1 MEVVFIVISII
12 IIIIVAIAGG
22 RQGESQAMDP
32 NKVKWQGKV
41 DSKGFRILTAQVID
55 LQRVPEDT
63 VLQIL
68 KKNIIFENGI
78 VVLNCNKLRT

>member
-1 MEVVFIVISII
+1 MQVVFTVISI
-12 IIIIVAIAGG
+12 IIIIVAIADG
-22 RQGESQAMDP
+22 RQGEGQAMDP
-32 NKVKWQGKV
+32 NKVKWQGKI

-55 LQRVPEDT
+55 MQHVPEDT

-78 VVLNCNKLRT
+78 VVLNCNKFCT

>member
-1 MEVVFIVISII
+1 MEVVFTLISII
-12 IIIIVAIAGG
+12 IIIFTVAGG
-22 RQGESQAMDP
+22 RQGEGQAIDP

-78 VVLNCNKLRT
+78 VILNCNKFRT